1 MDCEEPTMKWTDTT
15 PEQVDG
21 AWNANATDINNVP
34 TELACLERLR
44 TSRFVGVVCNNI
56 RAHIMMGMS
65 LDLALTGS
73 LVAALRTG
81 WYVRD
86 GLEGTVELTGLL
98 SDEEMV
104 RLRAE
109 IAQVTGTQRL
119 LGTASGD
126 TKVDA

>member
-21 AWNANATDINNVP
+21 AWNANAIDISTVP
-34 TELACLERLR
+34 TEMACLERLR
-44 TSRFVGVVCNNI
+44 TSAFVGVVCNNI
-56 RAHIMMGMS
+56 RVHIMMGMS
-65 LDLALTGS
+65 LDLALMGS
-73 LVAALRTG
+73 LVVALRTG

-86 GLEGTVELTGLL
+86 GLEGTVELTRLL

-109 IAQVTGTQRL
+109 IADVTGTQRL
-119 LGTASGD
+119 LGPASGD
-126 TKVDA
+126 TRVDA

>member
-15 PEQVDG
+15 PEEVDG
-21 AWNANATDINNVP
+21 AFHANAIGINP
-34 TELACLERLR
+34 MELTCLERLC

-56 RAHIMMGMS
+56 RVHIMMGMS
-65 LDLALTGS
+65 LDLALMGS
-73 LVAALRTG
+73 LVVALRTG

-86 GLEGTVELTGLL
+86 GLEGTVELTRLL

-109 IAQVTGTQRL
+109 IADVTGTQRL
-119 LGTASGD
+119 LGPASGD
-126 TKVDA
+126 TRVDA

>member
-21 AWNANATDINNVP
+21 AWNANVTDINNVP

-44 TSRFVGVVCNNI
+44 TSSFVGVVCNNI

-73 LVAALRTG
+73 LVVALRTG

-86 GLEGTVELTGLL
+86 GLEGTVELTRLL

-109 IAQVTGTQRL
+109 IADVTGTQRL
-119 LGTASGD
+119 LGPASGD
-126 TKVDA
+126 TRVDA